1 MQGPFTSHT
10 RASTAQA
17 SRWATATGL
26 EPRGPSACCAG
37 APVCPQGVWWVA
49 GETVFPPGPCT
60 APASPYGQLCKPLLS
75 LAARAEPEASRR
87 IAVAVLE
94 LGTVTRVP
102 RSRNYQHSAWVSDL
116 EQGAACPLCL
126 PLPADRWLV
135 IASWFVIIPMMI
147 MAVFIGCVLWARLR
161 VGDLMRNLLLP
172 QFSPPIAS
180 TPGLVHDRGLAWQ
193 LLF

>member
-1 MQGPFTSHT
+1 MQGPFMSHT

-60 APASPYGQLCKPLLS
+60 APASPYGQLCEPLLS

-116 EQGAACPLCL
+116 EQGAVWHALPPAARRPMAGDRFVVRNNTNDDNGCL
-126 PLPADRWLV
+126 YWMRAVGPAQGR
-135 IASWFVIIPMMI
+135 
-147 MAVFIGCVLWARLR
+147 
-161 VGDLMRNLLLP
+161 
-172 QFSPPIAS
+172 
-180 TPGLVHDRGLAWQ
+180 
-193 LLF
+193 